1 MSTKCSHKATVLRLS
16 FENQNTESNESGKEA
31 SFQEYMPYYFSF
43 RPSNKSLAIT
53 AVQA

>member
-31 SFQEYMPYYFSF
+31 SFQEYMHYYFSF

-53 AVQA
+53 VQA